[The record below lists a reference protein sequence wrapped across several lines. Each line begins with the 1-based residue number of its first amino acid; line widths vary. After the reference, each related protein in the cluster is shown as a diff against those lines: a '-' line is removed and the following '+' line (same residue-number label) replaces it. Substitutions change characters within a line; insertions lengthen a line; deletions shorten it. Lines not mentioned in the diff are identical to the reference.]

1 MSVKTGTIV
10 EKMFG
15 DVANNPVELSK
26 RFDDYKKAL
35 GAVPWGQFDNAGQ
48 TTAGNLR
55 IKNTEKSATGQLI
68 EVEKTVSHVDQMRAL
83 LQQSTINKAVGN
95 DDLLSSLTAALGAQ
109 DEITKDIS
117 LTSPV
122 STGLVLFDLKAPA
135 EFLVPIETPLRNRFP
150 RTQGV
155 GTSFRYK
162 QITGLTN
169 AQTIGGPSQLH
180 PGIADSV
187 QTDFRPPGGAN
198 AEWFNR
204 GPKISYTGQ
213 DQQAAYFQ
221 FGLSDEVT
229 WSAQFAGVGFED
241 VRQLSQ
247 TSVLYSSM
255 LAEERMTYYGR
266 GIAGN
271 GYSGLIT
278 TPAGVMG
285 AARAPVAPEV
295 GISASNTLTVWLVAT
310 TGFGFAPPV
319 SAGAGVAVTAG
330 QVLPV
335 TVPNTPGATGYLVF
349 VSINGAPTTANA
361 FYYGT
366 VSGSFVLQGVMPTSG
381 QAANNAAYVS
391 NTSAQSIGYDGIVP
405 ICTGVNAGYVKNLGG
420 ALFSTAKPGTEF
432 QAAFAQMYQQNL
444 ANPDSLLFNGNDR
457 RQLSDAIQSQ
467 GNPNGYRLTIDADGL
482 GGHKLGSIV
491 TGIQNEVTGKLVN
504 LEVHPYAQQGIVP
517 ILTEQLPFPNSNV
530 SGCWEY
536 RNVQDYMGVNW
547 PVLQF
552 TYDTSSYWFGTFFCH
567 APGWQGAITGIGSAN

>member
-1 MSVKTGTIV
+1 VSTKTGTIV

-26 RFDDYKKAL
+26 RFDNYKKAL
-35 GAVPWGQFDNAGQ
+35 GEVPWGQFDNAGQ
-48 TTAGNLR
+48 TVKGNLR

-83 LQQSTINKAVGN
+83 LKQDTINKALGN

-109 DEITKDIS
+109 DDITKDIN

-135 EFLVPIETPLRNRFP
+135 EFLVPVETPLRNRFP

-162 QITGLTN
+162 QITGITN
-169 AQTIGGPSQLH
+169 AQTTAGLAQLH

-204 GPKISYTGQ
+204 GPKISYAGQ

-255 LAEERMTYYGR
+255 LAEERMTVYGR

-271 GYSGLIT
+271 GYSGTIT
-278 TPAGVMG
+278 TPTATI
-285 AARAPVAPEV
+285 AARAAAGSETAVPGTPTVDVWVA
-295 GISASNTLTVWLVAT
+295 AT
-310 TGFGFAPPV
+310 TGFGTAPAV
-319 SAGAGVAVTAG
+319 VATPATVTLTAG
-330 QVLPV
+330 QVVDV
-335 TVPNTPGATGYLVF
+335 TIPATAGATGYLVF
-349 VSINGAPTTANA
+349 VGTTAGAANA

-366 VSGSFVLQGVMPTSG
+366 FSGSMTITGVLPTTG
-381 QAANNAAYVS
+381 QNAGQFS
-391 NTSAQSIGYDGIVP
+391 TNTSAQSIGYDGILP
-405 ICTGVNAGYVKNLGG
+405 ICTGANAGYVKNIGG
-420 ALFSTAKPGTEF
+420 LFNTAKPGSEF
-432 QAAFAQMYQQNL
+432 QTAFAAMYAQNL
-444 ANPDSLLFNGNDR
+444 ANPDSLLFNGSDR
-457 RQLSDAIQSQ
+457 KQLSDSIQSQ
-467 GNPNGYRLTIDADGL
+467 GNPNGYRLTLDADGL

-491 TGIQNEVTGKLVN
+491 TGIQNEVTGKLVD
-504 LEVHPYAQQGIVP
+504 LEVHPYMPQGTVP
-517 ILTEQLPFPNSNV
+517 ILTNELPFPNSNV
-530 SGCWEY
+530 SSCWEY

-552 TYDTSSYWFGTFFCH
+552 TYDTSSYWYGTFFCH
-567 APGWQGAITGIGSAN
+567 APAWQGAITGVKNG

>member
-1 MSVKTGTIV
+1 VSNTPTIV

-15 DVANNPVELSK
+15 GVKMTAAALSK

-35 GAVPWGQFDNAGQ
+35 GDAPWGQFDNAGQ
-48 TTAGNLR
+48 TLQGNLR
-55 IKNTEKSATGQLI
+55 VKNAERSATGQLI
-68 EVEKTVSHVDQMRAL
+68 EVEKTVSQTDQMRTLLKQDSITKAL
-83 LQQSTINKAVGN
+83 GS
-95 DDLLSSLTAALGAQ
+95 DDLLQSLNTALGKQ

-135 EFLVPIETPLRNRFP
+135 EFLVPVETPLRNRFP

-169 AQTIGGPSQLH
+169 AQTIGGPGQLH

-187 QTDFRPPGGAN
+187 QTDFRPPGGAQ

-204 GPKISYTGQ
+204 GPKISYTGT

-271 GYSGLIT
+271 GYSGVIT

-295 GISASNTLTVWLVAT
+295 GISAPNTLTVWLVAT

-335 TVPNTPGATGYLVF
+335 TVPNTPGASGFLVF
-349 VSINGAPTTANA
+349 VSVNGAPTTANA

-391 NTSAQSIGYDGIVP
+391 NTSAQTIGYDGILP
-405 ICTGVNAGYVKNLGG
+405 ICTGVNAGYVKNLNG
-420 ALFSTAKPGTEF
+420 APFGTAKPGAEF
-432 QAAFAQMYQQNL
+432 QTAFAAMYQQNL
-444 ANPDSLLFNGNDR
+444 ANPDSVLFNGGDR
-457 RQLSDAIQSQ
+457 KQLSDTLVSQ
-467 GNPNGYRLTIDADGL
+467 GNPNGYRVTIDADGL
-482 GGHKLGSIV
+482 GGHKLGQIV
-491 TGIQNEVTGKLVN
+491 TGLQNEVTGKLVN
-504 LEVHPYAQQGIVP
+504 LEVHPYAPQGIAP

-567 APGWQGAITGIGSAN
+567 AAGWQGALTGIGQA